1 MSELAVNVELSRGGF
16 SLGVDVL
23 LPAQGVTVLL
33 GPSGSGK
40 STLLRILAGLEP
52 VSDGYIRKGSQVWLN
67 GANSPAMPSQKRN
80 IGFVFQDYALF
91 PHLTVFDNIA
101 FGVKDNN
108 RKTKNAIVHSWLERL
123 QLGNLSRRYPH
134 QLSGGQKQR
143 VALARALAPEPDLL
157 LLDEP
162 FSALDSNLRNDM
174 REQLRSVIKDT
185 QCPVIMV
192 THDLQDA
199 RSLADHVGVMVNG
212 RLTRFGKAADVVNEP
227 RCRVAAELLGWRNF
241 LPVTSLTT
249 TEAKGSWGS
258 LDLLQDPSPDTDC
271 LAIRPEHVRI
281 TRSDQSSGIQALID
295 AITDF
300 GIYREIRCRLQDG
313 STLYMH
319 CAWDRPVPVAGTQV
333 QLCLPS
339 QYIQLLTDHIS
350 RLSKPDRTPV
360 AAQDSV
366 REVALS

>member
-123 QLGNLSRRYPH
+123 QLVY
-134 QLSGGQKQR
+134 
-143 VALARALAPEPDLL
+143 
-157 LLDEP
+157 
-162 FSALDSNLRNDM
+162 
-174 REQLRSVIKDT
+174 
-185 QCPVIMV
+185 C
-192 THDLQDA
+192 
-199 RSLADHVGVMVNG
+199 
-212 RLTRFGKAADVVNEP
+212 
-227 RCRVAAELLGWRNF
+227 
-241 LPVTSLTT
+241 
-249 TEAKGSWGS
+249 
-258 LDLLQDPSPDTDC
+258 
-271 LAIRPEHVRI
+271 
-281 TRSDQSSGIQALID
+281 
-295 AITDF
+295 
-300 GIYREIRCRLQDG
+300 
-313 STLYMH
+313 
-319 CAWDRPVPVAGTQV
+319 
-333 QLCLPS
+333 
-339 QYIQLLTDHIS
+339 HI
-350 RLSKPDRTPV
+350 
-360 AAQDSV
+360 
-366 REVALS
+366 